1 MPHRKNRSSKA
12 PRPDAI
18 GEPRAYAAHDLAGS
32 SLAPPA
38 AGEVEEY
45 LDDSV
50 ALGMSGQQ
58 QGATNTN
65 RPVRSAAGRRQGR
78 LTRAA
83 NRDIVR
89 GKQPGDI

>member
-1 MPHRKNRSSKA
+1 MPHRKNRSPKA

-38 AGEVEEY
+38 AGEVEDY

-58 QGATNTN
+58 QGATNAN
-65 RPVRSAAGRRQGR
+65 RPARSGGSRKQGR
-78 LTRAA
+78 LTRSA
-83 NRDIVR
+83 NRDIVQ
-89 GKQPGDI
+89 GKQPGDV